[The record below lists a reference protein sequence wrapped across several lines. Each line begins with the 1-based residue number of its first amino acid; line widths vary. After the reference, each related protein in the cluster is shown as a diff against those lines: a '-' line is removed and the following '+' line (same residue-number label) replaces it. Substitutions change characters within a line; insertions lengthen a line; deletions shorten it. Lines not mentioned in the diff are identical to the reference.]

1 LLTYKPGSLPQFDH
15 YLSFLPIPT
24 RPTAITLILEQS
36 SHHPESLISNLI
48 VNQPWTHPT
57 RQTQHALFAA
67 NLPALSVPVAKTAEM
82 LQAITSHLLDTAAQC
97 QESHWDSHKS
107 SCRAAQPSIKL
118 FRTGQLLQECFLA
131 ARAEAFDLCITR
143 VERAQDGTIHFF
155 DTPAER
161 VRPISPALTNDVVV
175 KNAVLSWG
183 AGRDLFAGSMF
194 ELTKQALKGT
204 SKSLM
209 IGRKR
214 NDHADLV
221 Y

>member
-1 LLTYKPGSLPQFDH
+1 MDTSDTPNTACVVCSKPASTLCSGCKDGRDAAGN
-15 YLSFLPIPT
+15 YITPT
-24 RPTAITLILEQS
+24 RYCSTE
-36 SHHPESLISNLI
+36 
-48 VNQPWTHPT
+48 
-57 RQTQHALFAA
+57 
-67 NLPALSVPVAKTAEM
+67 
-82 LQAITSHLLDTAAQC
+82 C
-97 QESHWDSHKS
+97 QESHWNSHKS

-175 KNAVLSWG
+175 KNAVLPWG